1 MLVWLAEHLVK
12 YYSGFNVFS
21 YLTFRAIV
29 SLLTALFISL
39 WMGPRMI
46 AHLQKLSFGQVVR
59 NDGPESHFS
68 KRGTPTMGGIM
79 ILTAIVI
86 SVLLWA
92 YPSNPYVWCVLVVL
106 VGYGVIGFVDDYRKV
121 VRKDTKG
128 LIARWKYFWMS
139 VIALGVAFALYLAG
153 KDTPATQL
161 VVPFFKDVMPQLGL
175 FYILLAYFV
184 IVGTGN
190 AVNLTDGLDGLA
202 IMPTVFVA
210 GGFALVA
217 WATGNMNFAS
227 YLHIPYL
234 RHAGELVIVCTAIVG
249 AGLGFLWFNTYPAQV
264 FMGDV
269 GSLALGGALGIIAVL
284 LRQEFLLVIMGGV
297 FVVETL
303 SVILQV
309 GSFKLRGQRIFRM
322 APIHHHYELKGWPE
336 PRVIVRFWIISLMLV
351 LIGLANAEGTLI
363 MADYQG
369 KNVVIIGLGL
379 TGLSCVDFFLA
390 RGVTPRVMDTRMTPP
405 GLDKLPEAV
414 ERHTGS
420 LNDEWLMAADLIVAS
435 PGIALAHPSL
445 SAAADAGIEIVGDIE
460 LFCREA
466 QAPIV
471 AITGSN
477 GKSTVT
483 TLVGEMAKA
492 AGVNVGVG
500 GNIGLPALMLLDA
513 ECELYVLELSSFQL
527 ETTSSLQAVAATIL
541 NVTEDHMD
549 RYPFGLQQYRAAK
562 LRIYENAKVC
572 VVNADDALT
581 MPIRGAD
588 ERCVSFGV
596 NMGDYHLNHQQGET
610 WLRVKGE
617 KVLNV
622 KEMKLSGQHNY
633 TNALAALALADA
645 AGLPRASS
653 LKALTTFTGLPH
665 RFEVVLEH
673 NGVRWINDSKATNVG
688 STEAALNGLQVD
700 GTLHLL
706 LGGDGKSADF
716 SPLARYLNGDNVRLY
731 CFGRDGAQL
740 AALRPEVA
748 EQTETMEQAM
758 RLLALRVQ
766 PGDMVLLSPACAS
779 LDQFKNF
786 EQRGNEFARLAK
798 ELG

>member
-500 GNIGLPALMLLDA
+500 GNIGLPALMLLDD

-688 STEAALNGLQVD
+688 STEAALNGLHVD

-758 RLLALRVQ
+758 RLLAPRVQ